1 MYNVD
6 VLVIGAGPAGT
17 VAASIVHKAGY
28 SVTIVEKQ
36 TFPRFVIGE
45 SLLPRCMEALEEAG
59 FLDAV
64 RAAGFQEKGGAKFE
78 KNGKICDY
86 SFADAFTPGWTWTW
100 QVPRAEFDKILADTV
115 EVQGVPVHYQST
127 VTAIRFLEDHSSIIT
142 VEDPSGVVTEI
153 AARFIIDGSGYG
165 RVIPRLFNLDK
176 PSSLPPRKAVF
187 VHSKDLKRAA
197 ADEPNRITIVVHKPG
212 VWIWIIPFSN
222 GNTSIGFV
230 GDTTF
235 FEATAANSASASP
248 IAAASAGATAATSA
262 SPIATASAGAIA
274 ATSAGATA
282 AGAPEAQMRALIA
295 SSPYIADRFE
305 GAEFIWEPR
314 TLQSWSSTTERF
326 YGDGF
331 VLTGNVTEF
340 LDPVFSSGVTLATV
354 SSQLAAHLVIKTLN
368 GENVDW
374 DKEYT
379 QVMQQGVNTFRTY
392 VNTWYEGVLDTI
404 FFADDQ
410 DPLIKSQI
418 CSVLAGY
425 VWDMTNPYVKNHAT
439 AVYKLAS
446 LITFRDS
453 LKKPVVE

>member
-1 MYNVD
+1 MHKVD

-17 VAASIVHKAGY
+17 VAASIVNKAGF
-28 SVTIVEKQ
+28 SVAIVEKQ

-59 FLDAV
+59 FLEAV
-64 RAAGFQEKGGAKFE
+64 KAAGFQEKGGAKFE

-86 SFADAFTPGWTWTW
+86 SFSDVFTKGWTWTR

-115 EVQGVPVHYQST
+115 EAQGVPIRYQST
-127 VTAIRFLEDHSSIIT
+127 VTGIRFNADHSSVTT
-142 VEDPSGVVTEI
+142 VAGPDGVATEI

-165 RVIPRLFNLDK
+165 RVIPRLFHLDK

-197 ADEPNRITIVVHKPG
+197 ADEPNRITIVVHQPG

-230 GDTTF
+230 GDPSF
-235 FEATAANSASASP
+235 FEATA
-248 IAAASAGATAATSA
+248 
-262 SPIATASAGAIA
+262 
-274 ATSAGATA
+274 
-282 AGAPEAQMRALIA
+282 GAPESQLRALIA
-295 SSPYIADRFE
+295 SSPYIADRFA

-326 YGDGF
+326 YGDGY

-354 SSQLAAHLVIKTLN
+354 SSQLAAHLVIRTLG
-368 GENVDW
+368 GESVDW
-374 DKEYT
+374 NKEYT
-379 QVMQQGVNTFRTY
+379 EVMLQGVNTFRTY

-425 VWDMTNPYVKNHAT
+425 VWDMTNPYVKNHAN

-453 LKKPVVE
+453 HKKSVVE